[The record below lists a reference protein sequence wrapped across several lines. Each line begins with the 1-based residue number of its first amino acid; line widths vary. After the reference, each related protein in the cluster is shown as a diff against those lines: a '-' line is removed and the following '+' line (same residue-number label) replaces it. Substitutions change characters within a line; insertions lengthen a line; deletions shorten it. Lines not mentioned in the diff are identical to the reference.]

1 LKSKLKKSV
10 ASKFS
15 VIEEVK
21 GKWLI
26 LGIKVKTVN
35 QDFAEELSHRGL
47 LTVGVTSENFVRI
60 VSSLIITEK

>member
-1 LKSKLKKSV
+1 V

-21 GKWLI
+21 GKWLM

-35 QDFAEELSHRGL
+35 PEFAEELSYRDL
-47 LTVGVTSENFVRI
+47 LTLGVTSDNFVRI
-60 VSSLIITEK
+60 VPSLIITEK

>member
-1 LKSKLKKSV
+1 V

-21 GKWLI
+21 GKWLM

-35 QDFAEELSHRGL
+35 QEFAEELSYCGL
-47 LTVGVTSENFVRI
+47 LTVGATSDKFVRI
-60 VSSLIITEK
+60 VPSLIITEK